1 MNTNMVVLEG
11 GLTRDPEIRE
21 AGKSQ
26 VANFGIACSK
36 RIKKGDE
43 WVNGDPQYFDIQ
55 AWGYDAERVMQLTK
69 GDQVIVVGEL
79 NFSQYEKD
87 GVKRT
92 QIRITSRAIGKQL
105 PRMQQT
111 EKSSNNDDEIPF

>member
-55 AWGYDAERVMQLTK
+55 AWGSHSHYL
-69 GDQVIVVGEL
+69 
-79 NFSQYEKD
+79 
-87 GVKRT
+87 
-92 QIRITSRAIGKQL
+92 SRNWKAATARAADRKE
-105 PRMQQT
+105 QQRR
-111 EKSSNNDDEIPF
+111 